1 MQSDLQARVAK
12 LDKVEAITFEARIEN
27 LMAQAAG
34 LVCMGGYNT
43 FCEILSLDKRALIVP
58 REKPRLEQTI
68 RAQRAQELGLAQMLR
83 EDPARD
89 PAAMAEALRN
99 LPQQNRPSEVFVP
112 GLLDGLDNVNS
123 LLAPWLRKDVETFP
137 AVRRRA
143 FF

>member
-1 MQSDLQARVAK
+1 
-12 LDKVEAITFEARIEN
+12 
-27 LMAQAAG
+27 
-34 LVCMGGYNT
+34 
-43 FCEILSLDKRALIVP
+43 
-58 REKPRLEQTI
+58 
-68 RAQRAQELGLAQMLR
+68 MLR